1 MQLFLSYSCQYF
13 HIANSLYIASGHH
26 TFLLMSVMLLCQLPV
41 YIGYCLFCSHLSFKK
56 VNAHRPS
63 ISSVA
68 PLVSITAIDDDNINN
83 EIEQSQDIEDFTKHE
98 TAIDSFT
105 IEPQCFQINVLE
117 ENILSDTFKSN
128 CLEDNII
135 YETPI

>member
-1 MQLFLSYSCQYF
+1 M
-13 HIANSLYIASGHH
+13 
-26 TFLLMSVMLLCQLPV
+26 LMGAMLLCQLPV

-56 VNAHRPS
+56 INAHRPS

-68 PLVSITAIDDDNINN
+68 PLTSITAIDISIEN
-83 EIEQSQDIEDFTKHE
+83 EIEQSQVSTDIEDFTKLE
-98 TAIDSFT
+98 TAVDSFI

-117 ENILSDTFKSN
+117 ENNHSDTFKSN

>member
-1 MQLFLSYSCQYF
+1 
-13 HIANSLYIASGHH
+13 
-26 TFLLMSVMLLCQLPV
+26 MSVMLLCQLPV
-41 YIGYCLFCSHLSFKK
+41 YVGYCLFCSHLSFKK

-83 EIEQSQDIEDFTKHE
+83 EIEQSQVSTDIEDFTKDE

-105 IEPQCFQINVLE
+105 IEPQRFQINVLE

-128 CLEDNII
+128 YLENNII

>member
-1 MQLFLSYSCQYF
+1 M
-13 HIANSLYIASGHH
+13 
-26 TFLLMSVMLLCQLPV
+26 LMGVMLLCQLPV

-56 VNAHRPS
+56 VNVHRPS

-68 PLVSITAIDDDNINN
+68 PLVPITAIDVNINN
-83 EIEQSQDIEDFTKHE
+83 EIEQSQVSTDVEDFTKFE
-98 TAIDSFT
+98 TPVDSFT

-117 ENILSDTFKSN
+117 ENILSNTFKSN
-128 CLEDNII
+128 CLKDNII